1 MLMNQATSIEGIAQ
15 GPKRGLPFE
24 RVALVLQGGGALG
37 AYQAG
42 VYEAIH
48 EARIEVDW
56 ICGTSIG
63 GINGALIAGNP
74 PERRVGRLREFW
86 EAVTK
91 PPISI
96 PDAPLFAALWNGSG
110 EAHWTNRLSA
120 LSSMIYGVPD
130 FFTPR
135 LFPPLI
141 SVAESPDLASY
152 YDTAPLQAT
161 LARLV
166 DLDLINSK
174 QPRFSVAAANARTG
188 TPVYFDSLQHPITLA
203 HIMASAS
210 LPPSFPPTEIDWRI
224 LLGWCRGVELTHAIR
239 DRRCVA
245 LHGTRFPSRS
255 LGCQRRSSAR
265 RSVGLLAV
273 P

>member
-1 MLMNQATSIEGIAQ
+1 MLWAPI
-15 GPKRGLPFE
+15 
-24 RVALVLQGGGALG
+24 
-37 AYQAG
+37 QAG
-42 VYEAIH
+42 VYEAID
-48 EARIEVDW
+48 EATIEVDW

-86 EAVTK
+86 EAVSK
-91 PPISI
+91 PPIGI

-110 EAHWTNRLSA
+110 EVHWTNRLSA
-120 LSSMIYGVPD
+120 LSSSLRPVPD

-161 LARLV
+161 LAGAPGRSRSDQL
-166 DLDLINSK
+166 
-174 QPRFSVAAANARTG
+174 QRPRFSVAATNARTG

-203 HIMASAS
+203 HIIAARLYHQASRPPRSMANITGTV
-210 LPPSFPPTEIDWRI
+210 P
-224 LLGWCRGVELTHAIR
+224 WCRTH
-239 DRRCVA
+239 RCNM
-245 LHGTRFPSRS
+245 
-255 LGCQRRSSAR
+255 
-265 RSVGLLAV
+265 
-273 P
+273 